1 MKMKIAIFTNEKQR
15 LEGEQKNSGSFG
27 NGLFKIDYFS
37 IEEKLLRE
45 LDRTVYDVILLYPC
59 NGKISFKD
67 FIRQVRT
74 KVKSGIIT
82 LGNGKIVN
90 LKQIKYIASFN
101 GQTYFFDVR
110 DILFLESYY
119 RKTSVVTAQGKI
131 RIRARLDEEEYKLPN
146 EQFVRINQHNFIN
159 MQHIRYVK
167 GDQVNMINGE
177 NLYVSKSRKK
187 KFDKS
192 YREFLE
198 LNEMF
203 A

>member
-1 MKMKIAIFTNEKQR
+1 MKIAIFTNEKQR

>member
-1 MKMKIAIFTNEKQR
+1 MKIAFFTNEKQR

>member
-1 MKMKIAIFTNEKQR
+1 MKIAFFTNEKW
-15 LEGEQKNSGSFG
+15 LMETEQKISGSFG

-37 IEEKLLRE
+37 LEEKLLRE
-45 LDRTVYDVILLYPC
+45 LDRTVYDVILLYPS
-59 NGKISFKD
+59 NGKISIKD
-67 FIRQVRT
+67 FVRQVKT

-90 LKQIKYIASFN
+90 LKQTKYIAFFY

-119 RKTSVVTAQGKI
+119 RKTSVVTEQAKI
-131 RIRARLDEEEYKLPN
+131 RIRARLDEEEYKLPK
-146 EQFVRINQHNFIN
+146 EQFVRINRHNLIN
-159 MQHIRYVK
+159 MQHIRFVK
-167 GDQVNMINGE
+167 EDQIKMINGE

-187 KFDKS
+187 KFEKS
-192 YREFLE
+192 YQDFLE

-203 A
+203 V